1 MRAVESDAS
10 WDLIDPHNQE
20 VIDTKSARKLWEQM
34 LEARYRT
41 GEPYLHFIDTA
52 IRALPQ
58 QQKDLG
64 LAGLQ
69 TGMAGSEQIGT
80 MSAREQVSNLERLKT
95 QASTAA
101 EQQALQQD
109 IDNMAYQVFQEEQ
122 DYVLCFLNI
131 NSKIN
136 SSIFRRNQ

>member
-1 MRAVESDAS
+1 MDQRSR
-10 WDLIDPHNQE
+10 QQQG
-20 VIDTKSARKLWEQM
+20 EQ
-34 LEARYRT
+34 
-41 GEPYLHFIDTA
+41 FA
-52 IRALPQ
+52 IQ

-80 MSAREQVSNLERLKT
+80 MSAREQTANLERLKQ

-122 DYVLCFLNI
+122 DYG
-131 NSKIN
+131 
-136 SSIFRRNQ
+136 RRMLQFQSDILRGNAGALGSTVTQYAAPPSLASQITGLGVAGLGLAKAIG